1 LYYSITTEKKF
12 KQKED
17 EYIQLVKETVHKR
30 DIAVKQCRE
39 ELISH
44 ITTLSEALDSTR
56 SEVYD
61 LNQSLIQKS
70 EEAALLKSQVASLE
84 ESCIQLSASES
95 LLSDYRTS
103 IGKLEEQVA
112 SLTGS
117 LESAR
122 LCNASAEAK
131 YWQDMKTMRETCDDR
146 VRELE
151 SELEQKQCVFK
162 ERLAA
167 SQESICA
174 TRREYES
181 EIATLNR

>member
-1 LYYSITTEKKF
+1 MEKNM
-12 KQKED
+12 QSNAA
-17 EYIQLVKETVHKR
+17 EYDQSKADMNAQIQ
-30 DIAVKQCRE
+30 Q
-39 ELISH
+39 
-44 ITTLSEALDSTR
+44 LSLALDATR

-70 EEAALLKSQVASLE
+70 EEAALLKSQVARFE
-84 ESCIQLSASES
+84 ESCIQHSASES

-122 LCNASAEAK
+122 LSKASAEAK

-151 SELEQKQCVFK
+151 SELKQKELLNNQT
-162 ERLAA
+162 A
-167 SQESICA
+167 SSLE
-174 TRREYES
+174 
-181 EIATLNR
+181 EISANFHSAQR